1 MKLQN
6 LVERLRNFKND
17 FGKIGSVAGLTT
29 VLPSVGSMILLTF
42 VYQFGPWLQANKEIG
57 VMIFVSL
64 MTFFSGLALVAT
76 NILGIVSGFA
86 FNFQVGMLAQLA
98 GLLGAS
104 TLMFILAKRYASE
117 NLQTK
122 IEQKPKLQAF
132 HSALLKE
139 NWLKT
144 LLILILVRLSPAMP
158 FAVTNF
164 IISAAGISFRVFIL
178 GTVLGM
184 FPRTFALVFVGSSL
198 SELNFSEPQEA
209 WVLILGIVATILA
222 ISVISLVGKR
232 ALNRL
237 TIEQSA

>member
-122 IEQKPKLQAF
+122 IEEKPKLQAF

-164 IISAAGISFRVFIL
+164 IISAAGISFKTFIL

-184 FPRTFALVFVGSSL
+184 LPRTFALVMVGSSL
-198 SELNFSEPQEA
+198 SELNLSEPQEA
-209 WVLILGIVATILA
+209 WVLVLGIIATILA
-222 ISVISLVGKR
+222 ITVISLVGKR

-237 TIEQSA
+237 TAEQNV